1 MGGRSNISHSSQINK
16 DVNSKNPPV
25 LHAVLPS
32 SGAWAAQLAQL
43 QHGTTAACARG
54 EGVGRCGGLAPQ
66 LLFQGCKVHMP
77 KKYGGQV
84 FLQVF

>member
-16 DVNSKNPPV
+16 DVSSKNPPV

-32 SGAWAAQLAQL
+32 SSAWADGASLAQL

-54 EGVGRCGGLAPQ
+54 EGVGR
-66 LLFQGCKVHMP
+66 
-77 KKYGGQV
+77 
-84 FLQVF
+84 